1 MKITHCKL
9 NHLVNP
15 LGYALPQLR
24 FSWQT
29 EDCRG
34 TRQTA
39 ARLIISENADLT
51 GPVYDSGFAD
61 LDSLGTKVQLQTKP
75 RTRYYW
81 SVTVRTDADEE
92 AASAPNYFET
102 AKQEEPW
109 IAKWITCDNAEPRH
123 PVFCKT
129 LPCND
134 IAAARLYLCGL
145 GLYEATRN
153 GEKIGDEYLTPYC
166 NNYNRW
172 LQYQTYDI
180 TTALQKGGDLQITLG
195 NGWYKGRFGPERRAE
210 PYYGTDWLLLAEIH
224 ITHTDGC
231 KEVIATDESWQVR
244 RSKITFSTIYDGEH
258 CDATLPELPVASA
271 ALAQPPKGSLTA
283 RYSVPVQPFAA

>member
-61 LDSLGTKVQLQTKP
+61 LDSLGTKVQMQTKP

-92 AASAPNYFET
+92 AASEPNYFET

-123 PVFCKT
+123 PIFCKT
-129 LPCND
+129 LPYSD
-134 IAAARLYLCGL
+134 IAAARLYICGL
-145 GLYEATRN
+145 GLYEATLN
-153 GEKIGDEYLTPYC
+153 GEKIGNEYLTPYC

-195 NGWYKGRFGPERRAE
+195 NG
-210 PYYGTDWLLLAEIH
+210 
-224 ITHTDGC
+224 
-231 KEVIATDESWQVR
+231 
-244 RSKITFSTIYDGEH
+244 
-258 CDATLPELPVASA
+258 
-271 ALAQPPKGSLTA
+271 
-283 RYSVPVQPFAA
+283 